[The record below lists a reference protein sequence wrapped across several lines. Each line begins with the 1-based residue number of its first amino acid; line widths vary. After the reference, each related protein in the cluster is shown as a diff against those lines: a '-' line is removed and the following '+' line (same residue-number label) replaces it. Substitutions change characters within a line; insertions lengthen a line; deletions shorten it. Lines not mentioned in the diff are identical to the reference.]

1 MSFGPLH
8 TDSDPQGS
16 GRPTDKSR
24 FAALAHLLGDPSPTV
39 WTAVRRELEQAG
51 AAALPTLR
59 KAARADAADV
69 RARARTILAQLD
81 KRKALRRLVRYA
93 CRDTIDLERA
103 LLLLGRHHTP
113 GLDPRPYLRA
123 LDAMA
128 LEVSRRAHMKT
139 RELDRALT
147 LVDYLGEELE
157 LGGSVGEFHHPDN
170 IHLHRAIE
178 RRAGMP
184 LTLCAIYQSVAQ
196 RSGLNV
202 SILPLPGHVM
212 LRLHGDE
219 ESLIVDPYHYGR
231 TRSQRD
237 CLEYLAEH
245 GLAFE
250 AEWFRGAS
258 DRVLFRRQV
267 MNLTRSAEKRGL
279 KQDARELTKL
289 LLVLGRPV
297 ATPAARRA

>member
-1 MSFGPLH
+1 
-8 TDSDPQGS
+8 
-16 GRPTDKSR
+16 
-24 FAALAHLLGDPSPTV
+24 
-39 WTAVRRELEQAG
+39 
-51 AAALPTLR
+51 LPTLR
-59 KAARADAADV
+59 KAARSESADV
-69 RARARTILAQLD
+69 RARARTILLSIE
-81 KRKALRRLVRYA
+81 KRAALRRLVRYA
-93 CRDTIDLERA
+93 CRESVDLERA
-103 LLLLGRHHTP
+103 LLILGRHHTP
-113 GLDPRPYLRA
+113 RLDPRPYLRA

-184 LTLCAIYQSVAQ
+184 LTLCAIYQSVAR
-196 RSGLNV
+196 RSGLRV
-202 SILPLPGHVM
+202 AILPLPGHVM
-212 LRLHGDE
+212 LRLYGDG
-219 ESLIVDPYHYGR
+219 ESLIVDPYHHGR

-258 DRVLFRRQV
+258 DRSLFRRQV
-267 MNLTRSAEKRGL
+267 LNLTRSAQKRGL
-279 KQDARELTKL
+279 KEDVRELTKL
-289 LLVLGRPV
+289 LFVLGRP
-297 ATPAARRA
+297 AALPAATRT